1 MICPRCGG
9 SSVSSEQRQAV
20 NVSVKMKRGSG
31 CLWWLLLGWIYLIY
45 VMFVWTFKIMYLIC
59 IGWWVAIL
67 QKRNKEKYN
76 NAVIHICQNCGNRWE
91 TK

>member
-1 MICPRCGG
+1 MMCPKCG
-9 SSVSSEQRQAV
+9 SENVTSEQRQAV
-20 NVSVKMKRGSG
+20 NVSVKMKRGNG

-45 VMFVWTFKIMYLIC
+45 VMFVWMFKIMYFIC

-67 QKRNKEKYN
+67 QKRNQAKHN